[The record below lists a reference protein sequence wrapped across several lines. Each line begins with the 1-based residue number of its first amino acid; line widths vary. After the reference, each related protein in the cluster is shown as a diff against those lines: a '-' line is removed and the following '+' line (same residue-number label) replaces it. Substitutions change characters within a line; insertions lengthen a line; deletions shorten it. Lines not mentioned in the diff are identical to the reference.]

1 MNTNSLID
9 MPAREYHARPELN
22 FSRLKF
28 MEVPAQFAWHFRQG
42 YPVEQTAD
50 MKFGTL
56 VHTLVL
62 EPDLF
67 ATQYV
72 CSQKFDCRYKAQ
84 KEAKEIFEAENAGKI
99 IVEEEDYA
107 KATAMAMAVRAH
119 PYASLILDNASTEKA
134 IFWQDL
140 ETDVKM
146 RCRPDVLRADLR
158 LKADI
163 KTINKVP
170 TFEEARRE
178 IANRDYHAQS
188 AMYADGCALGAD
200 LQIEHDVLIFVG
212 KTAPY
217 IVACYELSLE
227 ALATGRNR
235 YRAWLHKYMECQRKD
250 QWPGLDGIETIDLPA
265 WAK

>member
-9 MPAREYHARPELN
+9 MPAHEYHARPEMN

-28 MEVPAQFAWHFRQG
+28 MEVPARFAWHFRQG
-42 YPVEQTAD
+42 HPVEQTDD

-67 ATQYV
+67 STQYV